1 MQCKIVTIINSLVD
15 IYENPY
21 QYTIIQDPAK
31 VIRAKKYYFE
41 PSCDYTETF
50 SISVNIMPS
59 APRSAFY
66 TVDSESN
73 VTLDTK
79 NLYNAGEYEFTL
91 SSVIDGYPSSYPKH
105 DI

>member
-1 MQCKIVTIINSLVD
+1 MKCKIVSINDSEAD
-15 IYENPY
+15 KYENPY
-21 QYTIIQDPAK
+21 QYTILQDPAK
-31 VIRAKKYYFE
+31 VIQAKKYYFE

-50 SISVNIMPS
+50 SISVNILPS
-59 APRSAFY
+59 APRSVFY
-66 TVDSESN
+66 SVDSEGK

-91 SSVIDGYPSSYPKH
+91 SSFIDGYPSSYPKH